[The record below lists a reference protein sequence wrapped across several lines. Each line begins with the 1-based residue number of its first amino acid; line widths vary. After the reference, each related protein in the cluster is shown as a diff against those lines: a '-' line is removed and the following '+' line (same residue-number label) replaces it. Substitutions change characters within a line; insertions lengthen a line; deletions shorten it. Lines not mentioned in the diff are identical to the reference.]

1 MSTRAT
7 EEASGSVDLERAAL
21 LERARTLGADLAGI
35 ASVADLR
42 YADDVDW
49 PEGARSMLVVA
60 VTHPPGKPEMDWWFG
75 RNDPPGNRILA
86 GIVQGLCDWI
96 PGRFGW
102 RVTHHPYHVHRG
114 GVYLK
119 DAAVLAGLGCIG
131 LSNLLITPEYG
142 PCVRLRAL
150 TLDVDLPST
159 GPADFDP
166 CAGCDAPCRAACPQG
181 AFGSGGPARPVGS
194 PGPARPRLPG
204 RTGEFSRAA
213 CYVQM
218 DLDVGA
224 AAAAVPE
231 AAASGST
238 ASAAPAAE
246 PMVKVIRY
254 CRACEL
260 SCRLVA
266 ERW

>member
-1 MSTRAT
+1 VDPKRAT
-7 EEASGSVDLERAAL
+7 L
-21 LERARTLGADLAGI
+21 LERARALGADLAGI
-35 ASVADLR
+35 ASVGALSHQEGM
-42 YADDVDW
+42 DW
-49 PEGARSMLVVA
+49 PEGARSVLVVA
-60 VTHPPGKPEMDWWFG
+60 VAHPPGRPEMDWWFG

-86 GIVQGLCDWI
+86 CIVQELCDWI

-102 RVTHHPYHVHRG
+102 RVTHHPYHVERG

-131 LSNLLITPEYG
+131 LSNLLVTPEYG

-150 TLDVDLPST
+150 TLDADLPPT
-159 GPADFDP
+159 GPVCFDP
-166 CAGCDAPCRAACPQG
+166 CAGCDAPCRAACPQA
-181 AFGSGGPARPVGS
+181 AFGSGGPAPPVTQS
-194 PGPARPRLPG
+194 EPRQARLPG

-213 CYVQM
+213 CHVQM

-224 AAAAVPE
+224 AAPQADPAPVE
-231 AAASGST
+231 AAAPDD
-238 ASAAPAAE
+238 AAAPTSPE
-246 PMVKVIRY
+246 PVKVIRY